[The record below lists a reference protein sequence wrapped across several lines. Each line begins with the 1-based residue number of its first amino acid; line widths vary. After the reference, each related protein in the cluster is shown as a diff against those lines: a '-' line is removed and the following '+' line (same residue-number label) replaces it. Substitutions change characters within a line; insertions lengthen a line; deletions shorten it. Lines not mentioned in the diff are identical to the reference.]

1 MILGRIKEWTL
12 IEWMITLSIAGV
24 ILAITLGALGILKHE
39 NTQCIGGYLF
49 TNPIQYDYKH
59 PVTPVQVMD
68 ERGRGIPC
76 TEK

>member
-1 MILGRIKEWTL
+1 MILKWIKEWTL
-12 IEWMITLSIAGV
+12 IEWMIALAIAGIILVVTLS
-24 ILAITLGALGILKHE
+24 ALGLVKHT

-49 TNPIQYDYKH
+49 TNPVQYDYKY

>member
-1 MILGRIKEWTL
+1 MILKWIKEWTL
-12 IEWMITLSIAGV
+12 IEWMIALAIAGIILVVTLS
-24 ILAITLGALGILKHE
+24 ALGLVKHTK
-39 NTQCIGGYLF
+39 TQCIGGYLF
-49 TNPIQYDYKH
+49 TNLVHKY